1 MKRKQRQKRL
11 FVALVAAML
20 LLITVPLMAAFA
32 GEGDDA
38 VSGSD
43 IESASDNR
51 TAAKIVSAVSNSDNA
66 VNYIEI
72 RGRAEPKNTEYSY
85 DDPSRFDDPEFWYD
99 QLMFNSNGRYYSNWA
114 EGCEYAGYDA
124 ESNSLKFVA
133 PPCSNPQGKSIYF

>member
-11 FVALVAAML
+11 YVALVAAML

-38 VSGSD
+38 VSDSD
-43 IESASDNR
+43 
-51 TAAKIVSAVSNSDNA
+51 TVSAAYSVLVVSST
-66 VNYIEI
+66 
-72 RGRAEPKNTEYSY
+72 AEPKNTEYSY